1 MGGTILSL
9 GLSPSLGVYTAG
21 LTLPL
26 AHALVGLVGLVDALL
41 EITESDR
48 MGFPSNLSLP
58 VRLCRSVALVE
69 EPATLGL
76 RLGVPGVEGLLRRDS
91 YSLYASPPNDSENV
105 PSFSRGD

>member
-9 GLSPSLGVYTAG
+9 GLSPSLGVCTAG

-26 AHALVGLVGLVDALL
+26 AQALVGLVDASL
-41 EITESDR
+41 EITEPDR
-48 MGFPSNLSLP
+48 MSFPSNLSLP

-69 EPATLGL
+69 EPATLRL
-76 RLGVPGVEGLLRRDS
+76 RLGVLGVEGLLRRDS

-105 PSFSRGD
+105 PSF